1 MQNPQD
7 ILAGSLEGIFLVDAG
22 AGTGKTHTIIRR
34 YNKLIESG
42 QRPENILLITFTNVA
57 AAQMKEDVIS
67 KVNSEDVTVTEL
79 LEAPVMTFHAL
90 CTRILKKGGS
100 NAPTYIG
107 IPESLSPNFGVLENG
122 TFEIELFR
130 RYFTLF
136 RLKNSRRYENILLS
150 LDNDYLSLLGIIKKL
165 CSAGIFPAKNGWL
178 EDGLSRLK
186 GDETEFTEIVRK
198 NNEQKKNE
206 QTRAREIINKECGN
220 VPVGLN
226 TSEYITDKLLNV
238 EKISDIFNDPT
249 QSSLIEFIREIYT
262 GYVTYLIKRN
272 QLSFEFLVMLAYV
285 KLLKDDAFREN
296 SQFDHV
302 MVDEFQDTDKIQFK
316 LLLLLCRNIGGRA
329 NLMAVGD
336 WRQGI
341 YGFRN
346 TTIENITE
354 FSRNIEVHKEAVNN
368 EKQRIGYGT
377 AKDDIT
383 RIAFEYNYRSSQEI
397 LDFSRNALFVK
408 AKGDEESEFKYEAEN
423 FERSLTARRKPG
435 KYTEI
440 GFLQSAKP
448 EEEDETRLI
457 LDKIKELV
465 SDDRYRIVE
474 HDMDGRIVSE
484 RRVRFSDIAV
494 LSRTKDFCIKLQKD
508 AAKTGLPVSFDGGME
523 VFASRQGILV
533 LAWIKIVINPKDVSA
548 LTVILENDGYDFSQ
562 LMHIVK
568 ADKVELPEAIS
579 KFRDEL
585 CGMKSNVLYMIEA
598 VNRRYGFS
606 DEFARTII
614 ETVESWAAS
623 DLLSLGEIA
632 GIIED
637 SLLDGDFNI
646 ELNRTYDSV
655 TCRTIHSS
663 KGLEY
668 PVVIVA
674 NVNMRLFPDFKNTSG
689 KITFD
694 DIGGLRMKK
703 MYAEVNGFFGNYDN
717 WRSLFINKICKG
729 ENCSESRRLL
739 YVALTRAKQY
749 LYLTSYN
756 PSPFFTGLAELT
768 GHKII
773 TDFSYEGILEYEK
786 GSDEERVAVPL
797 PEPATE
803 SVESISVK
811 RYVSRFHESE
821 EYTNSL
827 GNSYAGMEFG
837 KEVHIA
843 AFKHASGIKHKSTSK
858 SEERVIK
865 FIDSLNAGSLQPE
878 ADFSIPLN
886 GKLVRG
892 TIDLIAHRDDGIV
905 VVDYKTDKDLSR
917 NDSYKEQVRIYMQA
931 VQALYPERK
940 VTGVIYY
947 SGLDKAVDVA

>member
-7 ILAGSLEGIFLVDAG
+7 ILAESLEGIYLVDAG

-67 KVNSEDVTVTEL
+67 KVSSDDVTITEL

-90 CTRILKKGGS
+90 CTRLLKKGGS
-100 NAPTYIG
+100 NAPSYLG
-107 IPESLSPNFGVLENG
+107 ISESLSPNFSVLENG
-122 TFEIELFR
+122 VFESELFR

-150 LDNDYLSLLGIIKKL
+150 LDNDHSSLLGIIKKL
-165 CSAGIFPAKNGWL
+165 CSAGIFPARNGWL
-178 EDGLSRLK
+178 EDGLNRLR
-186 GDETEFTEIVRK
+186 GNEEEFEVVAKRK
-198 NNEQKKNE
+198 NIQQDNK
-206 QTRAREIINKECGN
+206 QTRAREILNKECGN
-220 VPVGLN
+220 VPVGFIPSL
-226 TSEYITDKLLNV
+226 YFGDKLMYEN
-238 EKISDIFNDPT
+238 KIGDIFNDPT
-249 QSSLIEFIREIYT
+249 QNDLIDFIREVYT
-262 GYVTYLIKRN
+262 GYLTYLIRRN

-285 KLLKDDAFREN
+285 KLLKDDSFRES

-316 LLLLLCRNIGGRA
+316 LLLLLCRNMNGRA
-329 NLMAVGD
+329 NLVAVGD

-354 FSRNIEVHKEAVNN
+354 FNSNIEAHKEAVNN
-368 EKQRIGYGT
+368 DGERIGYGT
-377 AKDDIT
+377 AEDDIVK
-383 RIAFEYNYRSSQEI
+383 IAFEYNYRSSQEI
-397 LDFSRNALFVK
+397 LDFSRNALFIK
-408 AKGDEESEFKYEAEN
+408 AKSGEENEFKYESKN

-440 GFLQSAKP
+440 GFLQSAKA

-457 LDKIKELV
+457 LDKIRELV
-465 SDDRYRIVE
+465 SDKRYRIVE
-474 HDMDGRIVSE
+474 HDGDGKIVSE
-484 RRVRFSDIAV
+484 RRVRYSDIAV

-508 AAKTGLPVSFDGGME
+508 SAKAGLPVSFDGGME

-533 LAWIKIVINPKDVSA
+533 LAWIKLVINPKDVSA
-548 LTVILENDGYDFSQ
+548 LTAILENDGYDFSQ
-562 LMHIVK
+562 LMQIIK
-568 ADKVELPEAIS
+568 SDKVVLPEAIS

-585 CGMKSNVLYMIEA
+585 CRMKSNILYMIEA
-598 VNRRYGFS
+598 VNRRYGFR

-637 SLLDGDFNI
+637 SLLYGDFKI

-674 NVNMRLFPDFKNTSG
+674 NVNMRLFPDFKGTSG
-689 KITFD
+689 KLTFD
-694 DIGGLRMKK
+694 EIGGLRMKK

-717 WRSLFINKICKG
+717 WRSLFINKICKE
-729 ENCSESRRLL
+729 ENYSESRRLL

-749 LYLTSYN
+749 LYLTAYN

-768 GHKII
+768 GHKI
-773 TDFSYEGILEYEK
+773 TKDFSYEGKLEYEK
-786 GSDEERVAVPL
+786 GNDEEMVAVPL
-797 PEPATE
+797 PEPAKE
-803 SVESISVK
+803 SVESMSVK
-811 RYVSRFHESE
+811 RYVGRFHESE

-843 AFKHASGIKHKSTSK
+843 AFKHASGIKHKSKSK
-858 SEERVIK
+858 SEERVIR

-892 TIDLIAHRDDGIV
+892 TIDLIAHRDDGIL

-917 NDSYKEQVRIYMQA
+917 NESYKEQVRIYMEA
-931 VQALYPERK
+931 VRALYPERK

-947 SGLDKAVDVA
+947 SGLDKTVDVA